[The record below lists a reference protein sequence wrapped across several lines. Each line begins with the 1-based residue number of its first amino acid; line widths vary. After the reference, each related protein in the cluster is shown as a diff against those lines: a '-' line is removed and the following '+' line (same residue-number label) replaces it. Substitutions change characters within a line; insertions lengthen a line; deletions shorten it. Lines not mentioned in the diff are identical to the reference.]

1 MTKPIR
7 HHHVPQTYLK
17 NFSFKKKEQ
26 FKLYTLDRF
35 SNKIFEANVNDVAVE
50 KNFYTVKNLED
61 NYAWENFYAKN
72 IEPMMGT
79 VIANIIKVSES
90 CLIKDRV
97 DILDSKLKSK
107 LAIIMVCQLLRGKH
121 SRKFE
126 EKIFKEKSPE
136 ILAEAKRKFMGKGNK
151 ELDNILENY
160 QISEEIFRLSAMD
173 ATLGMER
180 IGKIAQVLFKR
191 CWVVYRI
198 IGHSEFVTSDN
209 PVMFMD
215 RQSYDVTPFHNGL
228 SKNNTV
234 TFYPISPKL
243 MIATYSY
250 STYWGLLNDYNGKLL
265 FIDGKKDIRFIN
277 NLNKKQT
284 EQCSRQVFGYTKET
298 LEMLLRHK

>member
-17 NFSFKKKEQ
+17 NFSFKRKEQ
-26 FKLYTLDRF
+26 FKLYTLDK
-35 SNKIFEANVNDVAVE
+35 SLYKIFEANVDDVAVE
-50 KNFYTVKNLED
+50 KNFYTVKKLED
-61 NYAWENFYAKN
+61 SYAWENFYAKY

-79 VIANIIKVSES
+79 TIANIIKVSES

-97 DILDSKLKSK
+97 DILETKLKSK

-136 ILAEAKRKFMGKGNK
+136 IIAEAKRKFMGKGNK
-151 ELDNILENY
+151 QLDNILENY
-160 QISEEIFRLSAMD
+160 QISEDIFKLSAMD
-173 ATLGMER
+173 ATISMER
-180 IGKIAQVLFKR
+180 ISKIAQVLFNR
-191 CWVVYRI
+191 NWVVYRI

-215 RQSYDVTPFHNGL
+215 RQSFDVTPFHNGI
-228 SKNNTV
+228 SNNNTV
-234 TFYPISPKL
+234 TFFPISPKL

-250 STYWGLLNDYNGKLL
+250 STYWGLLNAYNEKLL

-277 NLNKKQT
+277 NLNRKQM
-284 EQCSRQVFGYTKET
+284 EQCSRQVFGYSKET
-298 LEMLLRHK
+298 LEMLLKHK